1 MTVTRE
7 RRLLDMLHKV
17 QAEFLFDD
25 DRGRAFDG
33 LLRHVLDATGSEYG
47 FIAEVLHAPDGAPYL
62 KTHAITNIAW
72 NEETRRLYAKSFAAG
87 LEFRNLDTLFGQVM
101 TTQQVVIAND
111 PASDP
116 RRGGLPKGHPPLDA
130 FLGIPF
136 HAGPEMVGMVGVAN
150 RVGGY
155 DAAVVNDCDPLLA
168 TCASLVIRHRAEQR
182 RLTAEALL
190 TDSEA
195 RLKAVLAE
203 SLDAVVSMTSDGR
216 VDGWNPRAEAMFG
229 WTEEEVIGQDLDALI
244 VPERMRAGHRAGVA
258 RHLQTGEARIAGR
271 MVRLSALRRAGDEF
285 PVELIVYS
293 APAGEGYHYTAFMRD
308 ITEHTRI
315 EDDLRGT
322 MSWLGALVEN
332 LDAGLLV
339 EDETRH
345 IRLANEKLCQM
356 FGIVVPPELLVGVDC
371 AGALADLAEVFVDP
385 VGFVTSIDVC
395 LADRVPVIAQQHRL
409 RDGRILDRDY
419 VPIIIGT
426 EYRGHFW
433 QYRDVTV
440 QEHAKD
446 ALTQRRDALG
456 QANAELARVVRL
468 KDQFLASM
476 SHELRTPLNAILGLS
491 EGLRAHAF
499 GPIDPQ
505 VVGAVTD
512 IEDSGRH
519 LLELI
524 NDVLDI
530 SKAEAGKITLNI
542 QELDADTLCD
552 ATVRLLREAARA
564 KQIRLRTNYDPALQ
578 TLQADAKRLKQIL
591 ANLLSN
597 AIKFTHAGGNVW
609 LETEVL
615 PSEDAALIR
624 VRDDGI
630 GIASDDMKH
639 LFEPFVQVD
648 SRLSRAHTGTG
659 LGLSLLHRLVK
670 LHGGSALVDSAVGRG
685 SIFTVRLPWSA
696 DSTTAEPLDEAE
708 SMSTAIPMARVGA
721 KPRSLLL
728 VDDNKVNVRMMTKY
742 LSRAGYALTIAH
754 NGEEAIRLAH
764 EVLPEVIIMDIQ
776 MPVMDGI
783 EATKALRRS
792 EATAGI
798 PIIAL
803 TALAMPG
810 DRDRCL
816 AAGVNE
822 YFSKPVGLQQI
833 AAAIERLCEA

>member
-1 MTVTRE
+1 
-7 RRLLDMLHKV
+7 MLHKV

-25 DRGRAFDG
+25 DRGRAFNG

-47 FIAEVLHAPDGAPYL
+47 FIAEVLHTSDGTRYF

-72 NEETRRLYAKSFAAG
+72 NDETRRLYAEGVAAG

-150 RVGGY
+150 RAGGY
-155 DAAVVNDCDPLLA
+155 EAAVVRDCEPLLA

-195 RLKAVLAE
+195 RLKAVLAA

-229 WTEEEVIGQDLDALI
+229 WTAEEAIGQDLDALI
-244 VPERMRAGHRAGVA
+244 IPKQMRAGHRAGIA
-258 RHLQTGEARIAGR
+258 RHVATGETRIAER
-271 MVRLSALRRAGDEF
+271 LMTLSAVRRSGEEF
-285 PVELIVYS
+285 PVELIVY
-293 APAGEGYHYTAFMRD
+293 PAATDEGYRYTAFIRD
-308 ITEHTRI
+308 ITERTRI
-315 EDDLRGT
+315 EDELRGT

-345 IRLANEKLCQM
+345 IRLANERLCEM
-356 FGIVVPPELLVGVDC
+356 FGIGVPPEQLVGVDC
-371 AGALADLAEVFVDP
+371 AGAVAGLAEAFLDPARFVA
-385 VGFVTSIDVC
+385 SIDEC

-409 RDGRILDRDY
+409 CDGRILDRDY
-419 VPIIIGT
+419 VPIIIDT

-440 QEHAKD
+440 QQHAKD
-446 ALTQRRDALG
+446 ALTQRRDALR

-499 GPIDPQ
+499 GPIDAQ
-505 VVGAVTD
+505 VVSAVTD

-542 QELDADTLCD
+542 QELDADMLCD

-564 KQIRLRTNYDPALQ
+564 KKIRLRTNYDPALQ

-615 PSEDAALIR
+615 PNEGAALIR

-630 GIASDDMKH
+630 GIASEDMKH
-639 LFEPFVQVD
+639 LFEPFMQVD

-659 LGLSLLHRLVK
+659 LGLSLVHRLVK
-670 LHGGSALVDSAVGRG
+670 LHGGSVLVDSAVGRG
-685 SIFTVRLPWSA
+685 SIFTVRLPWSPDLA
-696 DSTTAEPLDEAE
+696 AAEPVDEPERFAA
-708 SMSTAIPMARVGA
+708 AIPMARVGA
-721 KPRSLLL
+721 EPASVLLA
-728 VDDNKVNVRMMTKY
+728 DDNEVNVRMMAKY
-742 LSRAGYALTIAH
+742 LTRAGYVLTIAR
-754 NGEEAIRLAH
+754 NGEEAVRLAH
-764 EVLPEVIIMDIQ
+764 EVRPEVIIMDIQ
-776 MPVMDGI
+776 MPVMDGLQ
-783 EATKALRRS
+783 ATQALRRS
-792 EATAGI
+792 QVTAGI

-803 TALAMPG
+803 TALAMQG
-810 DRDRCL
+810 DRDLCL

-822 YFSKPVGLQQI
+822 YFSKPVGLRQL
-833 AAAIERLCEA
+833 AVAIERLRDA